1 MTKSEL
7 ISSMAGAAGITKKAA
22 GEALESI
29 IHEIQ
34 NNEKVYLPGL
44 GTFKMKKRAARTAR
58 NPMTGDEVQVP
69 AKTVL
74 TFKAQK
80 GVM

>member
-44 GTFKMKKRAARTAR
+44 GTFKLKKRVERMGR
-58 NPMTGDEVQVP
+58 NPQTGADILIP

-74 TFKAQK
+74 TFKSSAAK
-80 GVM
+80 

>member
-1 MTKSEL
+1 MTKAEL
-7 ISSMAGAAGITKKAA
+7 ITSMAGSAGITKKAA

-34 NNEKVYLPGL
+34 NNEKVSLPGL
-44 GTFKMKKRAARTAR
+44 GTFKLKARAERMGR
-58 NPMTGDEVQVP
+58 NPQTGADILIP

-74 TFKAQK
+74 TFKASVAK
-80 GVM
+80 